1 MSTWATHHITKL
13 IAGETV
19 SFRPRGNSMIPI
31 IKSGE
36 LCTVEPVGSV
46 ALTVGQVVLCKV
58 RGKHY
63 LHLISGVKPDQVQIS
78 NNKGFVNGWTP
89 LKNVFGVL
97 TQVAK

>member
-13 IAGETV
+13 NAGETV
-19 SFRPRGNSMIPI
+19 SFRPRGNSMVPL

-36 LCTVEPVGSV
+36 LCTVVPVGT
-46 ALTVGQVVLCKV
+46 TVLITGQIVLCKV
-58 RGKHY
+58 KGKHY
-63 LHLISGVKPDQVQIS
+63 LHIITGVKPDQVQIS

-97 TQVAK
+97 TSVSK

>member
-1 MSTWATHHITKL
+1 MSTWATNHITKL

-19 SFRPRGNSMIPI
+19 SFRPRGNSMTPI

-36 LCTVEPVGSV
+36 LCTVEPVGD
-46 ALTVGQVVLCKV
+46 AKLKVGQVVLCKV

-63 LHLISGVKPDQVQIS
+63 LHLISGVKLDQVQIS

-97 TQVAK
+97 TQVSK